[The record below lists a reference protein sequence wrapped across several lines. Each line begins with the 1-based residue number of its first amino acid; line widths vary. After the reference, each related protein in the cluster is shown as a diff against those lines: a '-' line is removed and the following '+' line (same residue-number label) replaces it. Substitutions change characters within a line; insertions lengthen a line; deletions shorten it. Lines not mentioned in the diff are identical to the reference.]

1 MLFDDFKGM
10 AKVCRDGKLEDE
22 DMPQWTRKV
31 IGNNGN
37 QVLEDVE
44 ACNVFTKKIMW
55 KGTDFLRH
63 VVEERQKEPSPAE
76 FVCEHCKLFL
86 VEDFLWWVSTNH
98 GERRK
103 NNQYEWLVVWS
114 VRATV

>member
-1 MLFDDFKGM
+1 MLFDDIKGM

-22 DMPQWTRKV
+22 DMPQWTTKV

-44 ACNVFTKKIMW
+44 ARNVFTKKIKW

-63 VVEERQKEPSPAE
+63 VVEE
-76 FVCEHCKLFL
+76 
-86 VEDFLWWVSTNH
+86 T
-98 GERRK
+98 
-103 NNQYEWLVVWS
+103 
-114 VRATV
+114 